1 MLRVLT
7 NLNLLNRQDFTGS
20 AGLIASGVTGTWVK
34 QETGTVDYVT
44 ASGDYSVGPV
54 WTESYRDGTAGGW
67 SPDVGV
73 TGNLTVIWGDFR
85 ALTDQF
91 AGTPAVGNALKVDT
105 AGKLAVGTAN
115 SDYIVA
121 YCTKASHSVTH
132 LGSTHTVIEFTT
144 V

>member
-20 AGLIASGVTGTWVK
+20 AAVIASGVTGTWVK
-34 QETGTVDYVT
+34 QETGTVDYVD
-44 ASGDYSVGPV
+44 ASGDYAVGPV
-54 WTESYRDGTAGGW
+54 WTESYRDGTAGSW

-73 TGNLTVIWGDFR
+73 TGNLTIIWGDFR

-91 AGTPAVGNALKVDT
+91 TGAPAVGNALKVETDGT
-105 AGKLAVGTAN
+105 LAVGTAN